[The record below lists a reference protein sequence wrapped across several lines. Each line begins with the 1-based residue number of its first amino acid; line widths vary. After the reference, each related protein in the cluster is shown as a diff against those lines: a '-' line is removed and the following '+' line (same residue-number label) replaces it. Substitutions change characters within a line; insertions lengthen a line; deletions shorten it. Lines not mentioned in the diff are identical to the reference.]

1 MGKTSFGRLSAKR
14 RRESLAYAE
23 QQTGRPAH
31 LLEKD
36 VWVVQTMSVLFA
48 TQFGSDLVLKGG
60 TSLSKAYDVIRR
72 FSEDI
77 DVTYDIR
84 AFAPEIVS
92 HSNADNAGYDP
103 LPPNR
108 SQAQRWSRLINSRLT
123 SWVAEIATPA
133 IKEGMETSGFDVAIK
148 EEGHRLFVA
157 YKPAFEGHSFVKPQ
171 VMIDFGARSSGAPN
185 QVCEIICDAAPSL
198 PGLVLPTSTATVML
212 PERTF
217 WEKATA
223 MHVFCSQ
230 ERVRGERFSRHW
242 HDVVELDRAGYGDR
256 AALDGHIAAAVAHHK
271 SVFFREKDCNGDPV
285 DYLNAVAGNLC
296 LVPDGKA
303 RDALA
308 LDYERMRASGMLLEE
323 GGSFEQLLEQCTDIE
338 SRVNRLVTEDGNKIQ
353 APLA

>member
-1 MGKTSFGRLSAKR
+1 MGKTGFGRLPAKR
-14 RRESLAYAE
+14 RRESLAHAE

-84 AFAPEIVS
+84 AFAPELVG
-92 HSNADNAGYDP
+92 HSNVDATGYDP
-103 LPPNR
+103 LPPSR
-108 SQAQRWSRLINSRLT
+108 SQAQRWSRSINSRLT
-123 SWVAEIATPA
+123 SWVAEIAAPA
-133 IKEGMETSGFDVAIK
+133 IEEGMETAGFDVAIT

-185 QVCEIICDAAPSL
+185 QVCEITCDAAVAL
-198 PGLVLPTSTATVML
+198 PGLVLPISSAAVML
-212 PERTF
+212 AERTF

-223 MHVFCSQ
+223 MHVFCLQ
-230 ERVRGERFSRHW
+230 ERVRGDRFSRHW
-242 HDVVELDRAGYGDR
+242 YDVVELDRAGYGDR
-256 AALDGHIAAAVAHHK
+256 AASDSQIAEGVAHHK
-271 SVFFREKDCNGDPV
+271 SVFFREKDHNGNPI
-285 DYLNAVAGNLC
+285 DYFKAVSGELC
-296 LVPDGKA
+296 LLPDGKA

-308 LDYERMRASGMLLEE
+308 LDYERMCASGMLLEE
-323 GGSFEQLLEQCTDIE
+323 VGSFEELLEQCADIE
-338 SRVNRLVTEDGNKIQ
+338 HRVNRLVTEDGNKLQ